1 MSAEPAHA
9 PVVDEAK
16 AKRKAEA
23 ERKKAEE
30 RAKKLEERR
39 AKVQLP
45 LPVIMSTELSWRRH
59 CQTLHPSSVFAL
71 TIRSNVSHSHATRHK
86 QKPMQLR

>member
-1 MSAEPAHA
+1 MMSAEPAPA
-9 PVVDEAK
+9 PVVDETK

-45 LPVIMSTELSWRRH
+45 LPVIMSTELSGVGTAITCTHLCSLCTHHSFER
-59 CQTLHPSSVFAL
+59 TPIHP
-71 TIRSNVSHSHATRHK
+71 
-86 QKPMQLR
+86 